1 LSSKELT
8 LKGEEALKVARALSS
23 KTGFQILQLLSK
35 DKLDISTIARL
46 LKLSEPHISEAIKA
60 FEDLRLINISYAP
73 GKRGIKKMCELAV
86 EKVTIVLRAPMS

>member
-35 DKLDISTIARL
+35 DKLDVSTIARL
-46 LKLSEPHISEAIKA
+46 LKLSEPHISEAIKV
-60 FEDLRLINISYAP
+60 FENLRLINISYAP

-86 EKVTIVLRAPMS
+86 EKVTIVLRAPM

>member
-1 LSSKELT
+1 MSSKELT